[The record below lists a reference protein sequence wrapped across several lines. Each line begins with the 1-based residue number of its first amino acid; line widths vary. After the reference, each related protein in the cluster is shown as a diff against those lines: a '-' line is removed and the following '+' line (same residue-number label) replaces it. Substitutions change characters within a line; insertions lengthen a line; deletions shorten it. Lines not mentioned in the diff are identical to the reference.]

1 MSLKLGDGAMH
12 SLLDTIN
19 TAGAQLE
26 EHPYLQAVLVILA
39 SLILARIADW
49 FLTRVLTRLTRKTS
63 SAIDDQ
69 ALAMLHKPIRYSVLL
84 AGLSV
89 AITLVDL
96 LEPFAFMAFGI
107 LKTVA
112 VVIWLLL
119 GTRLTLL
126 ILDWMTR
133 HPERFHV
140 IQPDSKPL
148 FEIVAKLVIFGG
160 AFYFLLISWGVDV
173 TAWLASAGIVG
184 IAVGFAAKDTLAN
197 LFAGVFILA
206 DAPYRIGDFI
216 VLDGG
221 ERGQVTRIGLRSTRM
236 LTRDDVEVTIP
247 NATIANSKILNE
259 SGGPYLKYRNR
270 VAVGVAYGSDVDQV
284 RQVLLEVSA
293 AAIEEGQLAPHPEPR
308 VRFREFGDSA
318 LLFELLYWIENP
330 ESRGQVQDYINTSLY
345 KALATAKIEI
355 PFPQRDLHVKQMPKP
370 E

>member
-1 MSLKLGDGAMH
+1 MNAI
-12 SLLDTIN
+12 LDNITLVVSEFR
-19 TAGAQLE
+19 Q
-26 EHPYLQAVLVILA
+26 HPYLQAILVILA

-49 FLTRVLTRLTRKTS
+49 FLTRVLTRLTRKTA

-69 ALAMLHKPIRYSVLL
+69 ALGMLHKPIRYSVLL

-89 AITLVDL
+89 AITQVGLP
-96 LEPFAFMAFGI
+96 EPFSFMAFGTI
-107 LKTVA
+107 KTLA

-119 GTRLTLL
+119 ATRLTLL

-133 HPERFHV
+133 HPDRFHV
-140 IQPDSKPL
+140 VQPDSKPL
-148 FEIVAKLVIFGG
+148 FEIVTKLLIFGG
-160 AFYFLLISWGVDV
+160 AFYFLLISWGVNV

-206 DAPYRIGDFI
+206 DAPYKIGDFI

-221 ERGQVTRIGLRSTRM
+221 ERGQVSRIGLRSTRM

-259 SGGPYLKYRNR
+259 SGGPYVKYRNR

-284 RQVLLEVSA
+284 REVLLEVA
-293 AAIEEGQLAPHPEPR
+293 AAAVEEGHLAPHPEPR

-318 LLFELLYWIENP
+318 LLFELLYWIEKP
-330 ESRGQVQDYINTSLY
+330 ETRGLIQDHINTAIY
-345 KALATAKIEI
+345 KALARANIAI
-355 PFPQRDLHVKQMPKP
+355 PFPQRDLYIKQMPKQ

>member
-1 MSLKLGDGAMH
+1 MNNVTQVWS
-12 SLLDTIN
+12 N
-19 TAGAQLE
+19 FR
-26 EHPYLQAVLVILA
+26 EHPYAEAIIVLLA

-49 FLTRVLTRLTRKTS
+49 FLTRVLTRLTRKTAS
-63 SAIDDQ
+63 PIDDQ
-69 ALAMLHKPIRYSVLL
+69 ALDMLHKPIRHSVLL

-89 AITLVDL
+89 AITLV
-96 LEPFAFMAFGI
+96 EFPPPMAFMTFGLI
-107 LKTVA
+107 KTLA

-133 HPERFHV
+133 HPDRFHV

-148 FEIVAKLVIFGG
+148 FEIVTKLLIFGG
-160 AFYFLLISWGVDV
+160 SFYFLLISWGVDV

-206 DAPYRIGDFI
+206 DAPYKIGDFI

-221 ERGQVTRIGLRSTRM
+221 ERGQVSRIGLRSTRM
-236 LTRDDVEVTIP
+236 LTRDDIEVTIP
-247 NATIANSKILNE
+247 NATIANSKVLNE
-259 SGGPYLKYRNR
+259 SGGPYVKYRNR

-284 RQVLLEVSA
+284 REVLLKLA
-293 AAIEEGQLAPHPEPR
+293 AAAVEEGHLAPHPEPR

-318 LLFELLYWIENP
+318 LLFELLYWIEDP
-330 ESRGQVQDYINTSLY
+330 ESRGRVQDHINTSIY
-345 KALATAKIEI
+345 KALNQAKIEI
-355 PFPQRDLHVKQMPKP
+355 PFPKRDLYVREMPK
-370 E
+370 EE